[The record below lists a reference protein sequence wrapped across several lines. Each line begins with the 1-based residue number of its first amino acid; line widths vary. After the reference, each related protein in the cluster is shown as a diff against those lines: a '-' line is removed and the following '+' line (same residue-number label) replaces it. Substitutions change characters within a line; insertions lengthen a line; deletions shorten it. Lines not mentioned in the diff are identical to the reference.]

1 MIELLAQANQLFTS
15 AILITGLALL
25 LYILSYNRHS
35 DVARAFAA
43 LLSCVIAVYVVDMI
57 VFPIASF
64 DLVARWLRLQ
74 WVGIAFAPPTY
85 LHFSTALLRTT
96 NARYPYSGLV
106 IGLNYVL
113 GGVVL
118 LAALLTDLIVY
129 TPATPVPPY
138 HLAAGPAF
146 WAFAVYYFTIVAW
159 GALNINWA
167 RRRCLTSTS
176 RRRMGY
182 AAISFIAPGVGIFPY
197 LLITSWPGF
206 LPQVTFW
213 LLLVAGNVAVAL
225 MLIVLAYSV
234 AYFGVLAPD
243 RVVKRRM
250 ILFLMRGPVVA
261 WLVLGILTASN
272 RFERAFGLSGEII
285 ILYTAAAAILLMQLV
300 ITAITP
306 IIDRLI
312 YHQNLQ
318 EIGWLRT
325 LDERLLTSTDM
336 RQFLENVLTAMCD
349 LLRTPSAFMAM
360 VSDQG
365 PRLEVVCGPLEPDGV
380 HWTAEEWH
388 TLTGSPEN
396 GRQIQERVL
405 RRENDFFVWD
415 GYWLLPLRTQ
425 AGDVVTG
432 VIGLAAR
439 SPHIDL
445 TEEEQNGL
453 DVLVQR
459 AEIALEDWHLQQ
471 HVFAALEL
479 LIPEIDN
486 IQRQRGAVRYRGS
499 PALQGFEGT
508 LIERP
513 EFLELVKD
521 ALRHYWGGPKL
532 SDSPLL
538 QLRIVE
544 RTLAEHD
551 DNPIKAL
558 RAVLAQAIERLRPD
572 GKRKM
577 AAAEWILYNILELK
591 FIQGKRVRDVAAR
604 LAMSESD
611 LYRKQRVA
619 IEEVAHHIAEMERQ
633 AREQALPAPFV
644 PPIKSI
650 DEPHYR
656 APGQGQMSSAL
667 NGVDNSMSD
676 DEFAS

>member
-1 MIELLAQANQLFTS
+1 MSELLAQVNQLLTS
-15 AILITGLALL
+15 AVVITGLALF

-43 LLSCVIAVYVVDMI
+43 LLGCVVVVYVVDLV
-57 VFPIASF
+57 VFPLEPF
-64 DLVARWLRLQ
+64 DVAAPWLRLQ

-85 LHFSTALLRTT
+85 LHFATTLLRTT

-106 IGLNYVL
+106 IRLGYVL

-118 LAALLTDLIVY
+118 LAALLTDLVVRL
-129 TPATPVPPY
+129 PATPSYPY

-146 WAFAVYYFTIVAW
+146 WAFAVYYFMTVAW
-159 GALNINWA
+159 GAVNVNWA

-176 RRRMGY
+176 RRRMTY
-182 AAISFIAPGVGIFPY
+182 AAISFIAPSIGIFPY
-197 LLITSWPGF
+197 LLIVRWPGA
-206 LPQVTFW
+206 LPQATFW
-213 LLLVAGNVAVAL
+213 LLLVVGNVAVAL

-261 WLVLGILTASN
+261 WLILGILVA
-272 RFERAFGLSGEII
+272 RGRLEQMLGLPDEIAKMA
-285 ILYTAAAAILLMQLV
+285 TSFAVVAVILLMQLV
-300 ITAITP
+300 ITAVTP
-306 IIDRLI
+306 VIDRLI
-312 YHQNLQ
+312 YRQDRQ
-318 EIGWLRT
+318 EVSWLRT
-325 LDERLLTSTDM
+325 LDQRLLTSTDM

-360 VSDQG
+360 VAEEG
-365 PRLEVVCGPLEPDGV
+365 PRLELVCGPLEPDGV
-380 HWTAEEWH
+380 RWTAEEWQ
-388 TLTGSPEN
+388 TLTGAPEN
-396 GRQIQERVL
+396 GRQLGGRVL
-405 RRENDFFVWD
+405 RQENGFFVWD

-439 SPHIDL
+439 AAHIDL
-445 TEEEQNGL
+445 TEEEQAGL
-453 DVLVQR
+453 DVLVHQ

-479 LIPEIDN
+479 LIPEIDT
-486 IQRQRGAVRYRGS
+486 IQRQRGAVRYQGS
-499 PALQGFEGT
+499 PALQGFEET

-513 EFLELVKD
+513 EFAGLVKD
-521 ALRHYWGGPKL
+521 ALSHYWGGPKL

-538 QLRIVE
+538 QLRIVQ
-544 RTLAEHD
+544 RALPEHD

-558 RAVLAQAIERLRPD
+558 RAVLAQAVERLRPD
-572 GKRKM
+572 GERKM

-591 FIQGKRVRDVAAR
+591 FIQGKRVRDVAMR

-619 IEEVAHHIAEMERQ
+619 IEEVAHHIAAMERQ
-633 AREQALPAPFV
+633 AREEAPPLG
-644 PPIKSI
+644 PPRQRQES
-650 DEPHYR
+650 
-656 APGQGQMSSAL
+656 APTPSRLMGEI
-667 NGVDNSMSD
+667 NRR
-676 DEFAS
+676 